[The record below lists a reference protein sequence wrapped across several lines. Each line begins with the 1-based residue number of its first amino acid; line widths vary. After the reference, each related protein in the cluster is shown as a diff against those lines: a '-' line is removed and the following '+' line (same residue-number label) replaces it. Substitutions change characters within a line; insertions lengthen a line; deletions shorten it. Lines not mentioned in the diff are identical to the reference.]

1 MAFLEFRSSL
11 KFLNPPDARGAACVR
26 TRPEC
31 IVLGVAEGVTPSPR
45 PPVRVFLG
53 TEPGQYRAER
63 IFVWSIEQHR
73 DPSRVYE
80 VHLMKDLAGFD
91 RRGWT
96 TGFTNY
102 RFAVPHLAGASG
114 RAIFNDVDE
123 AYTGDPAELFD
134 LDMGRHGYL
143 ATSASETSVLLIDCG
158 RMASIWT
165 LELVQRRLKK
175 EILAKTLA
183 VPGIRGDLPSEW
195 TARDEEYVE
204 GRSKLQHWTTLQ
216 TQPWR
221 PVPERFV
228 YQPNPVG
235 QLWFDMKRAADAA
248 GYQVFTAER
257 PSSLYRGLV
266 ERLRATPRRGRGAG
280 GAGEGLRGLIGDA
293 RARTLLEFALDG
305 TPDALPASSA
315 PRASRHDLA
324 APPPA
329 RSPVE
334 RFDAVACSDLL
345 EYLPDE
351 DAPWVVDA
359 LFARAGSFVYA
370 RIGNDGRSAELS
382 DGSRLASQ
390 PRPVS
395 WWCELFE
402 AAGQRHPQLYWML
415 EVFERDA
422 KGAIRRRVRDGGRR
436 LTGPPVVWVLVD
448 ERRENV
454 TQAIALADAL
464 GWPYERKDLR
474 AAWPELPTA
483 LLGASCRGLDRSS
496 RAGLRP
502 PWPDVVVAAG
512 RCTAPVA
519 QWIREQTLGRT
530 RLVQVGREGGE
541 VADCFDA
548 VVTPAHAHLW
558 PHPRRI
564 ETHSLLTHSAAKRL
578 PRADAAMPESFG
590 GSPHPR
596 IALLIDASSG
606 SRGLRPE
613 EALQLG
619 REVRAIA
626 EESGGAV
633 HAFAGSGIDPAAAD
647 ALGRGLGERGQL
659 HRLRE
664 GRREDG
670 IASALA
676 SADVVVVPGD
686 DELLLAEAATSGK
699 PVVVA
704 PPSPQPARPVDW
716 LREWIR
722 GEVIGRANERPT
734 NRRGTARPQQGL
746 EYLCARLV
754 ERGIVSPPVAL
765 DEFHRALYRLRI
777 AQPLGTPLDLGAR
790 PVLRETDAVATR
802 VRELLACPPAPEAAD
817 ESAG

>member
-1 MAFLEFRSSL
+1 MAFREFRSSL
-11 KFLNPPDARGAACVR
+11 KFLNPPDARRAACVR

-143 ATSASETSVLLIDCG
+143 ATSDSETSVMLIDCG

-183 VPGIRGDLPSEW
+183 IPGIRGDLPSEW

-221 PVPERFV
+221 PVPQRFV

-257 PSSLYRGLV
+257 PSSLYRDLV
-266 ERLRATPRRGRGAG
+266 GRLRATPRCARGAG
-280 GAGEGLRGLIGDA
+280 AAGEGLRGLVEAA
-293 RARTLLEFALDG
+293 RAGTLLEFALDG
-305 TPDALPASSA
+305 TPDAPPASSA

-324 APPPA
+324 AAPPP
-329 RSPVE
+329 RSPAG
-334 RFDAVACSDLL
+334 RFDAVACSDVL

-359 LFARAGSFVYA
+359 LFGCAGRFVYA
-370 RIGNDGRSAELS
+370 QIGNDGRSAELS

-390 PRPVS
+390 PRAAS

-402 AAGQRHPQLYWML
+402 SAGRRHPELYWML
-415 EVFERDA
+415 ELFERD
-422 KGAIRRRVRDGGRR
+422 GRGRIRRRVRDGGRR
-436 LTGPPVVWVLVD
+436 LTGPPVTWVLVD

-474 AAWPELPTA
+474 AAPWSRLPAA
-483 LLGASCRGLDRSS
+483 LLGATRRGLDGRS

-502 PWPDVVVAAG
+502 PWPDVLVAAG
-512 RCTAPVA
+512 RCSAPVA
-519 QWIREQTLGRT
+519 RWIREQTLGRT

-541 VADCFDA
+541 VADRFDA

-558 PHPRRI
+558 PHPRRV
-564 ETHSLLTHSAAKRL
+564 ETTSLLTRSAAKRL
-578 PRADAAMPESFG
+578 ARADAALREHCSG
-590 GSPHPR
+590 APHPR
-596 IALLIDASSG
+596 IAVVVDVPCG
-606 SRGLRPE
+606 RRGPRPE

-619 REVRAIA
+619 RQVRVVA
-626 EESGGAV
+626 EESGGSV
-633 HAFAGSGIDPAAAD
+633 HAFAGPGIDPAAAD
-647 ALGRGLGERGQL
+647 ALGRGLGGRAEV

-664 GRREDG
+664 GGRESG
-670 IASALA
+670 IASVFA

-686 DELLLAEAATSGK
+686 DELLLAEAAASGK

-704 PPSPQPARPVDW
+704 PLSPPPARPADW
-716 LREWIR
+716 IRERIR
-722 GEVIGRANERPT
+722 GEVIRRANERPT

-777 AQPLGTPLDLGAR
+777 AQPLGAPLDLGAR
-790 PVLRETDAVATR
+790 PVLRETDEVAAAAARSRAVRSKKTWF
-802 VRELLACPPAPEAAD
+802 E
-817 ESAG
+817 